1 MTVAAEAEKK
11 AAADRAEA
19 VRVAAEA
26 AAQKEKI
33 AAEAAAQAEKFRAEG
48 LSAVYSAEAT
58 GKRAVNEASN
68 TLSVEQTAMQVRLA
82 LIQALPQIIAQSVKP
97 LENIDG
103 IKILHVEGL
112 NGGGLAA
119 NGDASGGGLADQA
132 VSAALRLSQPG
143 TADRRADE
151 GARAPGRRS
160 QRDDGRGAGRRDLR
174 PNRRAEWQ
182 GESGQFCP
190 ARQFSSPIFSSN
202 RGVSARHFLLAPTL
216 LPLYKSIL
224 PRSPGRGRPVSPP
237 NSQCLCNSSLRAVF
251 PESNLQI

>member
-1 MTVAAEAEKK
+1 MAQAVTTASQTEIAEREKQIQLIEARKTAEQQAIAVTVAADADKK

-33 AAEAAAQAEKFRAEG
+33 AAEAAAEAEKFRAEG

-68 TLSVEQTAMQVRLA
+68 TLSVEQVAMQVRLA

-112 NGGGLAA
+112 NGGGHAA
-119 NGDASGGGLADQA
+119 QRRRRQRRSRRPGGIGG
-132 VSAALRLSQPG
+132 AALPQPG
-143 TADRRADE
+143 AADRCADE
-151 GARAPGRRS
+151 GTRAAGRRS
-160 QRDDGRGAGRRDLR
+160 QRDD
-174 PNRRAEWQ
+174 
-182 GESGQFCP
+182 
-190 ARQFSSPIFSSN
+190 
-202 RGVSARHFLLAPTL
+202 
-216 LPLYKSIL
+216 
-224 PRSPGRGRPVSPP
+224 RGRAADAATKPKP
-237 NSQCLCNSSLRAVF
+237 QG
-251 PESNLQI
+251 